1 MRTCSNCYYL
11 LITIGARC
19 IGELLQENT
28 VPQKLVMGSN
38 NIGDDGITII
48 AGALG
53 KSRIRKLYVQ
63 ECGITVTGA
72 KELATGL
79 SLNSSITVLGVQ
91 GNPITVEGARLIL
104 QSAIDNRVCEEV
116 RIDDEY
122 KGDNKVQKMRNIL
135 YTRQKVDTDITWYR
149 CCHGY

>member
-1 MRTCSNCYYL
+1 MLFL
-11 LITIGARC
+11 LITTGARC

-28 VPQKLVMGSN
+28 VLEVLWMGGN

-48 AGALG
+48 AEALV
-53 KSRIRKLYVQ
+53 KSRIRELHVW

-79 SLNSSITVLGVQ
+79 SLNSSITVLSVQ
-91 GNPITVEGARLIL
+91 DNPITVKGARLIL
-104 QSAIDNRVCEEV
+104 QPTIGNGVCEKV
-116 RIDDEY
+116 WIDDEY
-122 KGDNKVQKMRNIL
+122 KEDNEVQKMMNIL
-135 YTRQKVDTDITWYR
+135 YTRQKVDTDITWYK

>member
-1 MRTCSNCYYL
+1 MRTCSNCYCL
-11 LITIGARC
+11 LITTGARC

-28 VPQKLVMGSN
+28 VLEVLLMGWD

-48 AGALG
+48 AGVLG
-53 KSRIRKLYVQ
+53 KSRIKELHVQ
-63 ECGITVTGA
+63 KCGITVTGA

-91 GNPITVEGARLIL
+91 INPITVEGARLIL
-104 QSAIDNRVCEEV
+104 QSAVNNRVCEGV
-116 RIDDEY
+116 VIDGEY
-122 KGDNKVQKMRNIL
+122 KKDNEVQKMMNIL
-135 YTRQKVDTDITWYR
+135 ETRQKVDTDITWYN